1 MTGDFYAGI
10 NSEKKVDFY
19 IIKGIAEELLDF
31 LGYAG
36 RYSFVVKD
44 NMPKELHP
52 GQSAYIS
59 VNNDIVGIIGKNTPR
74 NKQRS
79 SICNGNKSRQIA
91 RKENW
96 KNEIQRNF

>member
-44 NMPKELHP
+44 SMPKELHP
-52 GQSAYIS
+52 GQSDTYL
-59 VNNDIVGIIGKNTPR
+59 
-74 NKQRS
+74 
-79 SICNGNKSRQIA
+79 
-91 RKENW
+91 
-96 KNEIQRNF
+96 